1 LYTSAAITSYI
12 NSIIFKNNA
21 NYAVCLPLMLIFIA
35 QSRLFGKHYW
45 PVKVQNMFYQAID
58 TLGKDQ

>member
-1 LYTSAAITSYI
+1 
-12 NSIIFKNNA
+12 
-21 NYAVCLPLMLIFIA
+21 MLIFIA

-58 TLGKDQ
+58 TLGKDQWAKSVTDTSVQGKYRLPKNFYCDGC